1 MVALPAFV
9 PPTRERLLGFDVSQ
23 DSYTLLQD
31 ASGHGTI
38 LGFSMVRAGHKPA
51 SESTQPH
58 ISPVTTPDVT
68 EQGRP
73 GRRRGRLRLR
83 IAAEL
88 VSTAIH
94 LSDRTGPVVAGW
106 WDRQDA
112 TAIVTDDEVDVANHN
127 ARLLRRNENAGRVAL
142 RARTQRGQV
151 AAWSTVLDLPA
162 DFIDARDELE
172 HYAGRI
178 SEDLRTARDELQP
191 VIDHLNAAQRSATSW
206 ELPPVPLARRGYW
219 AGRDHWVEHADA
231 CLDALRS
238 SVDFGISPHNVRA
251 LVRAVADFFDAS
263 GRGCTA
269 SAATIV
275 TTARDRHGA
284 TIADST
290 GKRRLS
296 TIIRVLTEKS
306 FLRPQ
311 AKGRYLTSIERM
323 AARCHHGRAQH
334 RAANHLDADLPRE
347 LRPAGTP
354 PPPAPAW
361 AASFGAR
368 VADGHCTSL
377 LPSTGDPVADRV
389 AMLKHV
395 LSCRDEE
402 TSTYSSRYRQF
413 SDAEENLVTHSRAH
427 APADTDCALSS
438 PNNTSP
444 PSTQSASPPG
454 IDKRGG
460 DSGISLRARRI
471 ADDLTRYDPNHT
483 LATGPYAHLLN
494 CGNRSL
500 SLNGLARLIDK
511 MTPTWAGT
519 RDVLAGLV
527 HAATSPTTGHITLG
541 LRTRPNNPA
550 AWMTSVLNRINW
562 DDPDS
567 FPGRSA
573 IDDAYGLTWCGPRR
587 EWTNVG

>member
-1 MVALPAFV
+1 MKI
-9 PPTRERLLGFDVSQ
+9 DVSQ
-23 DSYTLLQD
+23 DSCTLSQD
-31 ASGHGTI
+31 ARGRSRD
-38 LGFSMVRAGHKPA
+38 LGFSVSAAGQANNASPAITLNRASVGPESA
-51 SESTQPH
+51 SS
-58 ISPVTTPDVT
+58 SP
-68 EQGRP
+68 
-73 GRRRGRLRLR
+73 RRRPLPR

-94 LSDRTGPVVAGW
+94 LSDRTGPVVDDW

-112 TAIVTDDEVDVANHN
+112 AAIVSDDDVAVANHN

-151 AAWSTVLDLPA
+151 AAWSTVLDLPTA
-162 DFIDARDELE
+162 FLDARDELE

-178 SEDLRTARDELQP
+178 SDELRAARDEIQP

-206 ELPPVPLARRGYW
+206 ELPPVPLARRGCW

-251 LVRAVADFFDAS
+251 LVRGVADFFDPG

-275 TTARDRHGA
+275 TAARERHGA

-296 TIIRVLTEKS
+296 TIVRVLTEKR

-311 AKGRYLTSIERM
+311 ARGRYLTSIERM

-361 AASFGAR
+361 AATFGAR
-368 VADGHCTSL
+368 VADSHCTSL
-377 LPSTGDPVADRV
+377 LRSTGDPVADRM
-389 AMLKHV
+389 AMLKHT
-395 LSCRDEE
+395 LNCRDGE
-402 TSTYSSRYRQF
+402 TSTYSGGYRRF
-413 SDAEENLVTHSRAH
+413 SDAGENLVTHSRAH
-427 APADTDCALSS
+427 APADTDFPSSS
-438 PNNTSP
+438 PSEPFPASP
-444 PSTQSASPPG
+444 ESASPPPG
-454 IDKRGG
+454 RDRERVGP
-460 DSGISLRARRI
+460 GISLRARRI
-471 ADDLTRYDPNHT
+471 ADDLTRHDPAHT
-483 LATGPYAHLLN
+483 LATGPYAHLLTCDN
-494 CGNRSL
+494 KPL
-500 SLNGLARLIDK
+500 SLNGLARLIDRL
-511 MTPTWAGT
+511 TPDWAGT

-527 HAATSPTTGHITLG
+527 HAATSPTTGHIALG
-541 LRTRPNNPA
+541 LHTRPDNPA
-550 AWMTSVLNRINW
+550 AWMTSVLTRINW

-567 FPGRSA
+567 FPGRVRV
-573 IDDAYGLTWCGPRR
+573 DDAFGLTSWCGPRR
-587 EWTNVG
+587 EWRNVG

>member
-1 MVALPAFV
+1 M
-9 PPTRERLLGFDVSQ
+9 RIDVSQ

-58 ISPVTTPDVT
+58 IPPVTTPDVT
-68 EQGRP
+68 EQGHPAGRP
-73 GRRRGRLRLR
+73 RRRRDRLRPR
-83 IAAEL
+83 IAAQL

-94 LSDRTGPVVAGW
+94 LSDRTGPVAGNW

-112 TAIVTDDEVDVANHN
+112 AAIVTDNDVDVANHN

-142 RARTQRGQV
+142 RAQTQRGQV

-178 SEDLRTARDELQP
+178 SEDLRAARDELQP
-191 VIDHLNAAQRSATSW
+191 VIDYLNAAQRSATSW
-206 ELPPVPLARRGYW
+206 ELPPVPLTRRGYW

-251 LVRAVADFFDAS
+251 LIRAVADFFDSS

-275 TTARDRHGA
+275 TAARDRHGA

-296 TIIRVLTEKS
+296 TIVRVLTEKS

-334 RAANHLDADLPRE
+334 RAANHLDADLPRQ

-361 AASFGAR
+361 AATFGAR
-368 VADGHCTSL
+368 VADSHCTSL
-377 LPSTGDPVADRV
+377 LPSTGDPVTDRM
-389 AMLKHV
+389 AMLKHI
-395 LSCRDEE
+395 LNCRNEK
-402 TSTYSSRYRQF
+402 TSTYSGGYRTF
-413 SDAEENLVTHSRAH
+413 SNPGENLVTHSRAH
-427 APADTDCALSS
+427 APADTGFPSSS

-444 PSTQSASPPG
+444 PSPQSAPPPG
-454 IDKRGG
+454 IDKREGAC
-460 DSGISLRARRI
+460 GISLRARRI
-471 ADDLTRYDPNHT
+471 ADDLTRHDPNHT
-483 LATGPYAHLLN
+483 LATGPYAHLLT
-494 CGNRSL
+494 CGNGSL

-527 HAATSPTTGHITLG
+527 HAATSSTTGHIALG
-541 LRTRPNNPA
+541 TRTRPDNPA
-550 AWMTSVLNRINW
+550 AWITAVLARIDW

-567 FPGRSA
+567 FPGRA
-573 IDDAYGLTWCGPRR
+573 RVDDAFGLTWWGTRR
-587 EWTNVG
+587 EWTSVG